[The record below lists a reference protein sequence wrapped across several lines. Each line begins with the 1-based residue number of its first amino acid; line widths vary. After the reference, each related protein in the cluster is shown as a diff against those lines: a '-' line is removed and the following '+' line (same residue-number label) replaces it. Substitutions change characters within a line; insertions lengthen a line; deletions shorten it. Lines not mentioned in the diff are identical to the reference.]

1 MWWILLFL
9 EWLVDW
15 ARGTFWYLFG
25 RRSGLCKEI
34 ISPPSPLVVDQK
46 KKHRVLRREFDEFE
60 VPRNL
65 DIIVIGSGIGG
76 LTAAAT
82 LAKLGKK
89 VLVLEQDKQAGG
101 LCKTFTEKG
110 FEFDAGFH
118 YVGQLHENGFLKIA
132 LDLITDGQVHFAEQG
147 SHVDTVVI
155 GKGTQCKEYTI
166 YNGKKQMEAH
176 LKKQFPNDTKAV
188 EELFKVM
195 KICSKKIHLLC
206 MLKMVPLWFARFIL
220 WSGIADLISPIF
232 RYSRTSTTDM
242 VKTFTSDRDL
252 LTVFSQIFY
261 GVPPKNS
268 SLMIDALFLHHS
280 KRGVYYPKG
289 GASEIPYHII
299 QVLEKHG
306 GRVLVNAPVSKIL
319 VDGKRSACGVAVKT
333 GGKDVEIRA
342 PVIISSVGM
351 FTTFK
356 KLLTPEIQANR
367 KIQDYVHTLK
377 PGKGFFQV
385 FAGFNATKEEL
396 GISSTNMRLYKSN
409 NMDEV
414 MEEYFDSDKED
425 APDSIPMMY
434 ISFPSAKDPTSCTRF
449 PGQSRMVIHTMV
461 NPKWFGQWNNLSETE
476 RDEEYERYKMRFA
489 NPLFD
494 WACVHFPKLKEKLV
508 MLHAVSPINMH
519 GLGATYGSMLSAE
532 HSLERFE
539 PLNIAKIR
547 CNTPVKNL
555 YLSGQ
560 DVFSGGYSGAL
571 HGGLLCA
578 SSVVDHC
585 LYVDLLLQQKKL
597 KRKAVKKLE

>member
-1 MWWILLFL
+1 MWWILIFL

-15 ARGTFWYLFG
+15 ARGTYWYLFG
-25 RRSGLCKEI
+25 RRSGLCKGT
-34 ISPPSPLVVDQK
+34 ISPPGPLVVDQK
-46 KKHRVLRREFDEFE
+46 KKDRLLRKEFGEFE
-60 VPRNL
+60 VPKNL
-65 DIIVIGSGIGG
+65 DVIVIGSGIGG
-76 LTAAAT
+76 LTAAAVIG
-82 LAKLGKK
+82 KLGKK
-89 VLVLEQDKQAGG
+89 VLVLEQEKQAGG
-101 LCKTFTEKG
+101 LCKTLTEKG
-110 FEFDAGFH
+110 FEFDCGFH
-118 YVGQLHENGFLKIA
+118 YVGQLHENGFLKVA

-155 GKGTQCKEYTI
+155 GTGTQRKEYTI
-166 YNGKKQMEAH
+166 YSGKTQMEAH

-188 EELFKVM
+188 EELFKIM

-232 RYSRTSTTDM
+232 RYSRTSTTDV
-242 VKTFTSDRDL
+242 VKSLTSNLDL

-268 SLMIDALFLHHS
+268 SCMIDALFLHHS

-306 GRVLVNAPVSKIL
+306 GKVLVNAPVSSIL
-319 VDGKRSACGVAVKT
+319 VDKKQTAYGVTVKS
-333 GGKDVEIRA
+333 GDQDFEVRA
-342 PVIISSVGM
+342 PVIISNAGM

-356 KLLTPEIQANR
+356 KLLLPEIQANP
-367 KIQDYVHTLK
+367 KVQDYLHTLK

-385 FAGFNATKEEL
+385 FAGFNATTEDL

-409 NMDEV
+409 NMDEM
-414 MEEYFDSDKED
+414 MEEYFASDKET
-425 APDSIPMMY
+425 APDNIPMMY
-434 ISFPSAKDPTSCTRF
+434 VSFPSAKDPTSCTRF

-461 NPKWFGQWNNLSETE
+461 NPKWFEQWNKVNETE
-476 RDEEYERYKMRFA
+476 RDEEYGRYKMRFA
-489 NPLFD
+489 NHLFD
-494 WACVHFPKLKEKLV
+494 WICVHFPKLKEKVVL
-508 MLHAVSPINMH
+508 LHAVTPINMH
-519 GLGATYGSMLSAE
+519 GLEAAYGSMLSAE
-532 HSLERFE
+532 HSLERYQ
-539 PLNIAKIR
+539 PLNIAVTR

-578 SSVVDHC
+578 STVMDQC

-597 KRKAVKKLE
+597 KRKMVKKME